1 MPPAPRQ
8 RETEDLF
15 SEAFF
20 FFFFNIIHILS
31 CIIAM
36 VPARLG
42 ENPVRKLVVYGML
55 ALDVT
60 LQCDGILGDG
70 RLLTHIIPSSDKQF
84 SLYRLQNPTAV

>member
-1 MPPAPRQ
+1 MPPASRQ

-20 FFFFNIIHILS
+20 FFYNIIHILS

-60 LQCDGILGDG
+60 LQCERILGDG
-70 RLLTHIIPSSDKQF
+70 GLLTHIIPSSD
-84 SLYRLQNPTAV
+84 